1 MIIKSF
7 ETSKINTSKNNIILI
22 VFCLFQSNILGEK
35 LMNEMQKAT
44 FGAGCF
50 WCVEAVFERLDGVK
64 DVMPGYT
71 GGYKNNPTYKEICT
85 GMTGHAEVA
94 QVTYDSKIITFNEL
108 LDMFWKS
115 HDPTTRNRQGND
127 IGTQYRSA
135 IFYHNDK
142 QKLLAEESKLKVDN
156 SRIFT
161 NPIVTEITKLDKFW
175 PAEDY
180 HNNYYANNMDQ
191 PYCRIVIKP
200 KLDKLFK

>member
-1 MIIKSF
+1 M
-7 ETSKINTSKNNIILI
+7 KNNIILI

-71 GGYKNNPTYKEICT
+71 GGHKNNPTYKEICT

-115 HDPTTRNRQGND
+115 HDPTTRNRQGNY

-135 IFYHNDK
+135 IFYHNDE

-156 SRIFT
+156 SHIFT

>member
-1 MIIKSF
+1 M
-7 ETSKINTSKNNIILI
+7 KNNIILI

-71 GGYKNNPTYKEICT
+71 GGHKNNPTYKEICT

-156 SRIFT
+156 SHIFT

-191 PYCRIVIKP
+191 PYCRIIIKP

>member
-1 MIIKSF
+1 M
-7 ETSKINTSKNNIILI
+7 KNNIILI
-22 VFCLFQSNILGEK
+22 VFCLFQSNILGEE

-71 GGYKNNPTYKEICT
+71 GGHKNNPTYKEICT

-135 IFYHNDK
+135 IFYHNDE

>member
-1 MIIKSF
+1 M
-7 ETSKINTSKNNIILI
+7 KNNIKLI
-22 VFCLFQSNILGEK
+22 IICLFLSNLYGEK
-35 LMNEMQKAT
+35 SMKEMQKAT

-50 WCVEAVFERLDGVK
+50 WCVEAVFERLDGVV
-64 DVMPGYT
+64 DVLPGYS
-71 GGYKNNPTYKEICT
+71 GGHKKNPTYREICT

-94 QVTYDSKIITFNEL
+94 QITFDPTIVTFNDL
-108 LDMFWKS
+108 LKMFWKS

-135 IFYHNDK
+135 IFYHNNE
-142 QKLLAEESKLKVDN
+142 QKKIAEESKNKVDN
-156 SRIFT
+156 SNVFL

-180 HNNYYANNMDQ
+180 HNNYYVNNMDQ
-191 PYCRIVIKP
+191 PYCRVIIKP

>member
-1 MIIKSF
+1 M
-7 ETSKINTSKNNIILI
+7 KNNIILI
-22 VFCLFQSNILGEK
+22 VFCLFQSNILGGK

-71 GGYKNNPTYKEICT
+71 GGHKNNPTYKEICT

>member
-1 MIIKSF
+1 M
-7 ETSKINTSKNNIILI
+7 KNNIILI

-71 GGYKNNPTYKEICT
+71 GGHKNNPTYKEICT

-94 QVTYDSKIITFNEL
+94 QVTYNSKIITFNEL

-135 IFYHNDK
+135 IFYHNDE
-142 QKLLAEESKLKVDN
+142 QKLLAKESKLKVDN

>member
-1 MIIKSF
+1 M
-7 ETSKINTSKNNIILI
+7 KNNIILI

-71 GGYKNNPTYKEICT
+71 GGHKNNPTYKEICT

-108 LDMFWKS
+108 LNMFWKS

-135 IFYHNDK
+135 IFYHNDE

>member
-1 MIIKSF
+1 M
-7 ETSKINTSKNNIILI
+7 KNNIKLILI
-22 VFCLFQSNILGEK
+22 CLFLSNLYGEK
-35 LMNEMQKAT
+35 SMKEMQKAT

-50 WCVEAVFERLDGVK
+50 WCVEAVFERLDGVV
-64 DVMPGYT
+64 DVLPGYS
-71 GGYKNNPTYKEICT
+71 GGHKKNPTYREICT

-94 QVTYDSKIITFNEL
+94 QITFDPTIVTFNDL
-108 LDMFWKS
+108 LKMFWRS

-135 IFYHNDK
+135 IFYHNNE
-142 QKLLAEESKLKVDN
+142 QKTIAEESKNKADN
-156 SRIFT
+156 SNVFL

-180 HNNYYANNMDQ
+180 HNNYYVNNMDQ
-191 PYCRIVIKP
+191 PYCRVIIKP

>member
-1 MIIKSF
+1 
-7 ETSKINTSKNNIILI
+7 
-22 VFCLFQSNILGEK
+22 
-35 LMNEMQKAT
+35 MNEMQKAT

-71 GGYKNNPTYKEICT
+71 GGLKNNPTYKEICT

-135 IFYHNDK
+135 IFYHNDE

>member
-1 MIIKSF
+1 M
-7 ETSKINTSKNNIILI
+7 KNNIILI

>member
-1 MIIKSF
+1 M
-7 ETSKINTSKNNIILI
+7 KNNIILI

-71 GGYKNNPTYKEICT
+71 GGHNNNPTYKEICT

-135 IFYHNDK
+135 IFYHNDE

-200 KLDKLFK
+200 KLEKLFT

>member
-1 MIIKSF
+1 M
-7 ETSKINTSKNNIILI
+7 KNNIKLI
-22 VFCLFQSNILGEK
+22 IICLFLSNLYGEK
-35 LMNEMQKAT
+35 SMKEMQKAT

-50 WCVEAVFERLDGVK
+50 WCVEAVFERLDGVV
-64 DVMPGYT
+64 DVLPGYS
-71 GGYKNNPTYKEICT
+71 GGHKKNPTYREICT

-94 QVTYDSKIITFNEL
+94 QITFDPTIVTFNDL
-108 LDMFWKS
+108 LKMFWKS

-135 IFYHNDK
+135 IFYHNNE
-142 QKLLAEESKLKVDN
+142 QKKLAEESKNKVDN
-156 SRIFT
+156 SNVFL

-180 HNNYYANNMDQ
+180 HNNYYVNNMDQ
-191 PYCRIVIKP
+191 PYCRVIIKP